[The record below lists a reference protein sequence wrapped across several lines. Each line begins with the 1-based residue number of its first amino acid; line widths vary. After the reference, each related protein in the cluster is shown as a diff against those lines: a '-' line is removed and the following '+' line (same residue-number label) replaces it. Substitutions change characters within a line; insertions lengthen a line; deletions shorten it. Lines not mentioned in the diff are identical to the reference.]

1 MAGRRRKPKQA
12 AADPEESEEILA
24 PPGDVAAFTELGGV
38 TLRAYQIEVARAII
52 ESVMRGRG
60 LTFVVMFPR
69 QSGKNELQA
78 QIEVYLLAH
87 LREAGGEIVKISPTL
102 RPQSQNAM
110 RRLERVLARSRC
122 TADLWSKESGY
133 IYRVGDAR
141 VLFFSGSPEANIV
154 GATASTLLEVDEA
167 QSVRIDKFD
176 RDIAPMAA
184 STNATRVF
192 WGTAWTSRTLLARE
206 LRAAQEAERA
216 EAAAGQPVTKRAF
229 VLTASDVAR
238 ALPAYGEFVAGQVA
252 RLGRNHPMVKTQ
264 YFSEEID
271 GEGGMF
277 PPARLAL
284 MQDANCIAAG
294 YRPGSTYAVLL
305 DVAGEDEAAGG
316 DMTVTGGA
324 LENPLSNRDRDCTA
338 LTVVEVDRSTLADPL
353 LRAPTY
359 RVVERRQWQGVK
371 HARIYGEVRA
381 LAEAYRA
388 RWVVV
393 DATGVGAG
401 LASFLERALPGR
413 VIPFLFSQA
422 SKSRLGWGFLGI
434 VDAGRWKDPAAE
446 DPLRAAFFQQLGF
459 CQYSIRPG
467 PTRVMRWGVPDG
479 TRDPASGQVV
489 HDDLVLSAALAAVL
503 DEQPWVAPMPVVAKD
518 AGIIR
523 AKDPLEERFRF

>member
-12 AADPEESEEILA
+12 AADTEEGEEILA
-24 PPGDVAAFTELGGV
+24 PPGDVAAFSELGGV
-38 TLRAYQIEVARAII
+38 TLRAYQQEVARAII
-52 ESVMRGRG
+52 NSVVRGHG

-78 QIEVYLLAH
+78 QIEAYLLAH
-87 LREAGGEIVKISPTL
+87 LRESGGEIVKISPTL

-110 RRLERVLARSRC
+110 RRLERVLSRNRC
-122 TADLWSKESGY
+122 TAALWSKESGY
-133 IYRVGDAR
+133 IFRVGDAR

-216 EAAAGQPVTKRAF
+216 EAAAGLPVTKRAF
-229 VLTASDVAR
+229 VLAAPDVAKE
-238 ALPAYGEFVAGQVA
+238 LPAYGEFVAGQVA
-252 RLGRNHPMVKTQ
+252 RLGRSHPMVKTQ

-284 MQDANCIAAG
+284 MQDASRTAAG
-294 YRPGSTYAVLL
+294 YQPGSTYAVLL

-316 DMTVTGGA
+316 DMAVAEGA
-324 LENPLSNRDRDCTA
+324 LANPQRDCTA

-434 VDAGRWKDPAAE
+434 VDAGRWNEPVAD
-446 DPLRAAFFQQLGF
+446 DPLRAEFFQQLAF

-479 TRDPASGQVV
+479 TRNPGSGQVV

-503 DEQPWVAPMPVVAKD
+503 DEQPWVAPMPVIAKD

-523 AKDPLEERFRF
+523 AKDPLEERLRF

>member
-1 MAGRRRKPKQA
+1 MAGRRSRKKQA
-12 AADPEESEEILA
+12 AADPEEGEEILA

-38 TLRAYQIEVARAII
+38 TLRAYQQEVARAII
-52 ESVMRGRG
+52 DSVVRGRG

-78 QIEVYLLAH
+78 QIEAFLLAH
-87 LREAGGEIVKISPTL
+87 LRETGGEIVKISPTL

-110 RRLERVLARSRC
+110 RRLERVLARNRC

-141 VLFFSGSPEANIV
+141 VLFFSGAPEANIV
-154 GATASTLLEVDEA
+154 GATASTLLQVDEA
-167 QSVRIDKFD
+167 QSVQISKFD

-206 LRAAQEAERA
+206 LRAAREAERM
-216 EAAAGQPVTKRAF
+216 EAAQGLPVTRRAF
-229 VLTASDVAR
+229 VLAAPEVAKE
-238 ALPAYGEFVAGQVA
+238 LPAYEAFVAGQVA

-277 PPARLAL
+277 PTARLAL
-284 MQDANCIAAG
+284 MQGGGPTSTA
-294 YRPGSTYAVLL
+294 YRPGSTYAILL

-316 DMTVTGGA
+316 DLAPSETA
-324 LENPLSNRDRDCTA
+324 LENPRRDCTA
-338 LTVVEVDRSTLADPL
+338 LTVVEVDRSTVADPL

-371 HARIYGEVRA
+371 HASIYGEVRA
-381 LAEAYRA
+381 LAERYRA

-401 LASFLERALPGR
+401 LASFLERALPGC
-413 VIPFLFSQA
+413 VIPFLFTQA

-434 VDAGRWKDPAAE
+434 VDAGRWKEPAAE
-446 DPLRAAFFQQLGF
+446 DELRSAFFTQLAF

-479 TRDPASGQVV
+479 TRDPTSGQVV
-489 HDDLVLSAALAAVL
+489 HDDFVISAALAAVL
-503 DEQPWVAPMPVVAKD
+503 DEQPWVAPPPVERRD
-518 AGIIR
+518 AGIIQ
-523 AKDPLEERFRF
+523 AKDPLGGRMQF

>member
-12 AADPEESEEILA
+12 AVDSDESDEILA

-38 TLRAYQIEVARAII
+38 TLRAYQQEVARAII
-52 ESVMRGRG
+52 DSVVHGRG

-78 QIEVYLLAH
+78 QIEAYLLAH

-110 RRLERVLARSRC
+110 RRLERVLGRNRC
-122 TADLWSKESGY
+122 TADLWTKESGY
-133 IYRVGDAR
+133 IYRVGEAR

-206 LRAAQEAERA
+206 LRAAQDAERA
-216 EAAAGQPVTKRAF
+216 SQGQIRRAF
-229 VLTASDVAR
+229 VLAAPDIAKE
-238 ALPAYGEFVAGQVA
+238 LPAYGEFVAGQVA

-277 PPARLAL
+277 PAARLAL
-284 MQDANCIAAG
+284 MQDASKTTAG
-294 YRPGSTYAVLL
+294 YRPGTTYAVLL

-316 DMTVTGGA
+316 NMAVEEGA

-338 LTVVEVDRSTLADPL
+338 LTVVEVDRATLADPL

-393 DATGVGAG
+393 DATGIGAG

-434 VDAGRWKDPAAE
+434 VDAGRWKEPVAD
-446 DPLRAAFFQQLGF
+446 DPLRAEYFQQLGF

-479 TRDPASGQVV
+479 TRDPATGQVV

-503 DEQPWVAPMPVVAKD
+503 DEQPWVAPPPVTVKD

-523 AKDPLEERFRF
+523 AKDPLEERLRF